1 MSEPLKIYQFK
12 NSYIVKPMPLNG
24 LANGYCINGIALPDF
39 EAVVFTEQI
48 SSVKLHG
55 VVVPFEIHPLTDA
68 SNLDLP
74 PYTEPLR
81 LVSNEWSKLE
91 LFSYL
96 PKAKEMAKE
105 YGLKE
110 YNYTLDNAGE
120 EPLTWYGTFN
130 NSNIVEP
137 RRFSGTYCGS
147 NPSVQLKSVQAG
159 TLEECRAVHQAN
171 LDRLK
176 IWFSY
181 NTAFANKN
189 KMSTDRIC
197 DLMERL
203 RSLKSYLSTVK
214 VMKKSVN
221 DLDVCFNK
229 IKYLEDILVK
239 ISDEH
244 KYAGDDFV

>member
-12 NSYIVKPMPLNG
+12 NSYIVRTPAESWNGYKINGMEIPGQEPVIFSEEIRSVTLNG
-24 LANGYCINGIALPDF
+24 NDVGWVIC
-39 EAVVFTEQI
+39 
-48 SSVKLHG
+48 
-55 VVVPFEIHPLTDA
+55 PFEELKD
-68 SNLDLP
+68 LYLP
-74 PYTEPLR
+74 PYVEPLR
-81 LVSNEWSKLE
+81 LVSNQWSNLE

-96 PKAKEMAKE
+96 PQVKEMTKE

-110 YNYTLDNAGE
+110 YNYTLDNVGE

-130 NSNIVEP
+130 SANIVEP

-147 NPSVQLKSVQAG
+147 NASVQLKSVQAG
-159 TLEECRAVHQAN
+159 TLEECKAVHQAN

-176 IWFSY
+176 AWFGY
-181 NTAFANKN
+181 NTAFVNKN

-197 DLMERL
+197 DLMEQL